1 MHGTFFYICT
11 ISANYMLEDFR
22 LRVFTAV
29 AEYGSFT
36 ESAHKLGV
44 SQPAVSQNIAELERL
59 AGEPLFIRSRGSAT
73 LTDKG
78 KLLLEYARKILYW
91 YDRANAVVIDGTEKA
106 PEPSI
111 VSLAPG
117 KDIALTVLDGEL
129 TVKIL

>member
-1 MHGTFFYICT
+1 
-11 ISANYMLEDFR
+11 MLEDFR

-36 ESAHKLGV
+36 ESAHKLGI

-59 AGEPLFIRSRGSAT
+59 AGEALLVRSRGNIA

-111 VSLAPG
+111 ISLAPG

>member
-1 MHGTFFYICT
+1 
-11 ISANYMLEDFR
+11 MLEDFR
-22 LRVFTAV
+22 LRVFAAV

-59 AGEPLFIRSRGSAT
+59 TGEPLLVRTRGNIT

-78 KLLLEYARKILYW
+78 KLLLTYAKKILYW

-111 VSLAPG
+111 INLAPG
-117 KDIALTVLDGEL
+117 KDVALTVQDGEFTIKVL
-129 TVKIL
+129 